1 MLHKNYTIMIQRI
14 LLILIIINAGLLKLA
29 AVDNAAGN
37 GMITGK
43 VVNEATQS
51 PLPGVTV
58 QVLGTNL
65 GAYTA
70 DDGKFRIANVPSGV
84 YSLQFSFVGFKS
96 YVQTDVVVTT
106 GMPYS
111 IEVELVE
118 QAVEVEGA
126 TVKAKYFLKKSE
138 TVTSTQVLNSESIR
152 RAPGVQEDVIRA
164 AALLPGVGVTQ
175 AGRNDLLV
183 RGGAPFENLFIVD
196 NIEVPNINHFGSQGS
211 SGGPLSIVNLDFV
224 RSVSF
229 SAGGF
234 GARYGDKVASI
245 TNIRLRNGSEEAFGG
260 KVNLSAT
267 GFGLNLEGP
276 IADKGSYLLSA
287 RRSYLDLIFK
297 AAGFGFIPEYWDF
310 HTKINYNIDD
320 KNSLTFLTIGALGT
334 VSLNNDDEDN
344 RLENSRFSVPKQDQY
359 FSGFTW
365 KHLIDNGFITTT
377 LGQTYTKYSTFQND
391 SNLVEIFRNESKES
405 ETSLK
410 VELDWMMMEHFELQ
424 VGNTVKFGTS
434 LDYDVLIPANYRLDQ
449 FGNPRGLQ
457 VDTSMSLLK
466 NATYASIT
474 TTIGN
479 TKLTAGGRLDYFDYL
494 SESLYFSPRLSLI
507 YTINDVSNIIF
518 SAGRYYQSPSYI
530 WLIGGSAEGS
540 LKPIRADQVV
550 LGYEHTPLEDVKVQ
564 LEVFYKWYGNYPAR
578 IYRPQAVLA
587 PSGFDDLQSDIPFG
601 LEPLSSSGEG
611 FSRGIE
617 LFIQKN
623 LSEIPLYGLLS
634 VSVAET
640 KFTSLEGVER
650 TGAFDTRFILNFALG
665 YRFGPEWE
673 LSGKFRFATGLPTT
687 PFLANGRQDFSRY
700 NEGPRLSDFNA
711 LDIRI
716 DKRWD
721 LGDFY
726 LITYL
731 DIQNIYGKENISGVK
746 WNYRTMSE
754 EYNSSLGILPSI
766 GINFQF

>member
-1 MLHKNYTIMIQRI
+1 MNKSLMLL
-14 LLILIIINAGLLKLA
+14 LLILLFSMSVFSAETIGGAGL
-29 AVDNAAGN
+29 V
-37 GMITGK
+37 TGK

-51 PLPGVTV
+51 PLPGTIVKI
-58 QVLGTNL
+58 LGTDL
-65 GAYTA
+65 GAYTNEE
-70 DDGKFRIANVPSGV
+70 GKFRIENVPAGV

-118 QAVEVEGA
+118 QSVEVEGA

-138 TVTSTQVLNSESIR
+138 TVTSTQILNSESIR

-234 GARYGDKVASI
+234 GAKFGDKVSSI
-245 TNIRLRNGSEEAFGG
+245 TNIKLRNGSEEAFGG

-310 HTKINYNIDD
+310 HTKINYNIDES
-320 KNSLTFLTIGALGT
+320 NSLTFLTIGALGT
-334 VSLNNDDEDN
+334 VTLNNEDEDK
-344 RLENSRFSVPKQDQY
+344 RLDNSRISVPKQDQY

-365 KHLIDNGFITTT
+365 KHLIDNGYINTT
-377 LGQTYTKYSTFQND
+377 LGQTYTKYTTYQND
-391 SNLVEIFRNESKES
+391 SNLVQIFRNNSKEA

-410 VELDWMMMEHFELQ
+410 IELDWMMMEHFELQ
-424 VGNTVKFGTS
+424 VGNTVKYGTS
-434 LDYDVLIPANYRLDQ
+434 MDYDILIPGNYRLDQ
-449 FGNPRGLQ
+449 FGTPQSFQ
-457 VDTSMSLLK
+457 VDTSFSTLK

-479 TKLTAGGRLDYFDYL
+479 YKITAGGRLDYYDFLNDKL
-494 SESLYFSPRLSLI
+494 FFSPRLSMI
-507 YTINDVSNIIF
+507 YTINAVSNIVF

-530 WLIGGSAEGS
+530 WLIGGSNGS

-564 LEVFYKWYGNYPAR
+564 LEVFYKIYGNYPAR

-587 PSGFDDLQSDIPFG
+587 PSGFDDLQSDIPYG
-601 LEPLSSSGEG
+601 LEPLSSTGEG
-611 FSRGIE
+611 FSRGVE

-640 KFTSLEGVER
+640 KFTSLLGGER
-650 TGAFDTRFILNFALG
+650 YGAFDTRIIMNIALG
-665 YRFGPEWE
+665 YRFSQEWE

-687 PFLANGRQDFSRY
+687 PFLPNGRQDFTRY
-700 NEGPRLSDFNA
+700 NEGPRLPDFNA
-711 LDIRI
+711 LDVRL

-726 LITYL
+726 LITYI
-731 DIQNIYGKENISGVK
+731 DIQNIYGKENISAIK
-746 WNYRTMSE
+746 WNYRTMAE
-754 EYNSSLGILPSI
+754 EYQSSLGILPSI